1 MKNILLIAVL
11 LISASAFAQQGN
23 RKPLTIE
30 EKLSNVI
37 TKIENK
43 IELTDL
49 QKELIEKSFTDFFTK
64 ADKEM
69 KKGERPEKAVMEA
82 FEKERDQK
90 IKEVLSNNQYEE
102 YLKISCQLRPQPQ
115 KQGQRPPRQN

>member
-1 MKNILLIAVL
+1 MKNIMLIAVL
-11 LISASAFAQQGN
+11 LISAGTFAQQGN
-23 RKPLTIE
+23 RKPLSIE

-43 IELTDL
+43 IELTDS
-49 QKELIEKSFTDFFTK
+49 QKEVIEKSFTDFFTK

-69 KKGERPEKAVMEA
+69 KLDKRPEKVVMEA

-90 IKEVLSNNQYEE
+90 IKAVFSNTQYEE
-102 YLKISCQLRPQPQ
+102 YLKISCQLKPQPQ
-115 KQGQRPPRQN
+115 TQGQRPPRQN